1 MEGKLWGVGFF
12 AQGIDLK
19 TLGRMSQ
26 TLRGYVVGILDSL
39 SCWHKKLSSYSK
51 NTVTCPI
58 CAGLSLEASYRRS
71 SGGCESSSHRLLGH
85 VCQQIL
91 QKYNS

>member
-1 MEGKLWGVGFF
+1 MGQRSAVLVAANFFGFCELLDQRPTVEGKLWGVGFF

-39 SCWHKKLSSYSK
+39 SCWHK
-51 NTVTCPI
+51 
-58 CAGLSLEASYRRS
+58 
-71 SGGCESSSHRLLGH
+71 
-85 VCQQIL
+85 
-91 QKYNS
+91 